1 MSAPIEHGARARK
14 AREQREHGLDA
25 ADAALHDA
33 IGVSVRF
40 SYRGVAV
47 CLALAGAIV
56 FSPQP
61 AAAQDRPLQTPDAEV
76 VPQGTVRVETGFDF
90 LQGISYPL
98 SGLSGDLTDVGN
110 VDVRVGVGSTVEVEL
125 AGVAQQF
132 LDVKQQGASFVST
145 LALTGPDSTHDV
157 GDFSLTAKVRFFGEG
172 HRHPAIAM
180 RFGFIMPNTNQTR
193 GIGNNATD
201 IFSDIDFE
209 HHFGQLDAFGDL
221 GIEIMTSPNALYSQN
236 DETLYGAALRYPL
249 GAHVHLVGEV
259 NGRYTPRKIIPALY
273 GTESRGEARLGVDV
287 AAGGFVWDVAGIKG
301 LNHYDPAYGW
311 TFGVTHDIT
320 VFPAKKSSGQ

>member
-1 MSAPIEHGARARK
+1 VSTTQEHDNA
-14 AREQREHGLDA
+14 GLTPR
-25 ADAALHDA
+25 
-33 IGVSVRF
+33 IPRGIMPTGVSVILSFNRI
-40 SYRGVAV
+40 AV
-47 CLALAGAIV
+47 GLALAGALLL
-56 FSPQP
+56 SLRP

-98 SGLSGDLTDVGN
+98 SGLSGDLTAVGD
-110 VDVRVGVGSTVEVEL
+110 VDVRVGVGGTVEVEL

-193 GIGNNATD
+193 GLGNNATD

-209 HHFGQLDAFGDL
+209 HHFGQLDTFGDL

-249 GAHVHLVGEV
+249 GAHLHLVGEV

-273 GTESRGEARLGVDV
+273 GTESRSEARVGVDV

-301 LNHYDPAYGW
+301 LNHYDPSYGW
-311 TFGVTHDIT
+311 TFGVTHDISL
-320 VFPAKKSSGQ
+320 FPANKTSGQ

>member
-1 MSAPIEHGARARK
+1 
-14 AREQREHGLDA
+14 
-25 ADAALHDA
+25 
-33 IGVSVRF
+33 
-40 SYRGVAV
+40 
-47 CLALAGAIV
+47 
-56 FSPQP
+56 
-61 AAAQDRPLQTPDAEV
+61 LQTPDAEV

-221 GIEIMTSPNALYSQN
+221 GIEIMTSPSALYSQN

-320 VFPAKKSSGQ
+320 VFPAKKSPGQ

>member
-1 MSAPIEHGARARK
+1 MVRKHRSARR
-14 AREQREHGLDA
+14 RERGLDA
-25 ADAALHDA
+25 AHRALHDA
-33 IGVSVRF
+33 IGVSLRF
-40 SYRGVAV
+40 SSRGVAV
-47 CLALAGAIV
+47 SLLLASALV
-56 FSPQP
+56 FSPRP

-76 VPQGTVRVETGFDF
+76 VPAGTVRVETGFDF
-90 LQGISYPL
+90 LQGMSYPL
-98 SGLSGDLTDVGN
+98 SGLSGDLTAVGD
-110 VDVRVGVGSTVEVEL
+110 VDVRAGVGGTVEVEL

-132 LDVKQQGASFVST
+132 LDVKQQGASFIST

-157 GDFSLTAKVRFFGEG
+157 GDFSLAAKIHFFGEG
-172 HRHPAIAM
+172 HRRPAIAM
-180 RFGFIMPNTNQTR
+180 RFGFIMPNTNQNR

-201 IFSDIDFE
+201 IFTDIDIE
-209 HHFGQLDAFGDL
+209 RHFGQLDAFGDL

-273 GTESRGEARLGVDV
+273 GTESRGEARVGVEV

-301 LNHYDPAYGW
+301 LNHYDPSYGW
-311 TFGVTHDIT
+311 TFGVTHDIS
-320 VFPAKKSSGQ
+320 VFPAKKTSGQ